1 MRQKAARKTQSASG
15 DSGQKKKNKKSGN
28 EWSTQETHNKLFQ
41 MKEAKRGRKNGRSI
55 AGENTRREEDEKLN
69 LRKLKENL
77 E

>member
-15 DSGQKKKNKKSGN
+15 DSGQKKNKKSGN

-55 AGENTRREEDEKLN
+55 AGENTRRGEDEKLN